1 MATKP
6 TVLIKYKGS
15 MYETFDKAKDG
26 LAGLAFE
33 VDGTPMDIEVVHHEY
48 RFKPSLFPILFTHP
62 AVGAYEGIREGLV
75 EQLCASTPSPWTM
88 TSLFLVGPYLEKS
101 APAIVVMVCSRSV
114 YNWTEIVSY
123 IRMLIMYHDPSLS
136 MDIDIIII
144 PGDINSSTNPN

>member
-6 TVLIKYKGS
+6 TVFIKYKGS

-75 EQLCASTPSPWTM
+75 EQLCANIPSPWTM

-144 PGDINSSTNPN
+144 PGRYQLLHKP